1 MAFDDSERDDLLD
14 RLVEEFAARLRRGER
29 PALKEYADRYPEL
42 ADEIREL
49 FPAMV
54 EVEQAKEICHDWDE
68 AERADASTSTPPPAQ
83 VGDYR
88 IVREIGRGGMGIVY
102 EAEQVSLGRRV
113 ALKVLPS
120 PSGRDGTTLAR
131 FRREA
136 RASARLHHTNIV
148 PVFEVGQDG
157 EIRYYAMQFIHGQS
171 LDSVIY
177 ELRKLRG
184 RSRVERGE
192 PTAQDGREEDRLGD
206 EGTGGIGAEASI
218 VRSLLTG
225 RFERGPTAIEGGDG
239 ASPGPGGPAASGP
252 LPPVVGDSS
261 AVMPGGTQLSSV
273 ESRYRAFHRGV
284 AHIGRQVASAL
295 AYAHARGILHRD
307 IKPSNLLLDTEGV
320 AWVSDFGLAKV
331 DEEDLTRTGDILG
344 TLRYMAPE
352 RFRGRGDA
360 RADVYSLGLTLY
372 ELLVL
377 RPAFDSPDRVAL
389 SEQIKAVDPPRP
401 RSIDPRVPRD
411 LETIALKAIEKD
423 PGDRYATAEA
433 MAEDLR
439 RFLDDEPIQARRAG
453 APERCARWAR
463 RNPVIATLGGVLTAV
478 LVGATI
484 ASVFVAGRMAAL
496 AKRNED
502 AARSERAARLDAQ
515 AAQKQAEADR
525 LEGDRQRREA
535 DRQRQR
541 AEQHLYIARVGQAE
555 GALRL
560 YDAGTARGLLDLC
573 HPGPGE
579 PDRRGWEWSYLDQW
593 CNPELRTIALPT
605 AAESHAVAVSPDGR
619 LLAIGCSA
627 PYTMS
632 TGEDPPVPAYVVSLP
647 DGRVRHELGGHRR
660 FVHALTFRPDGECL
674 ATLGNE
680 GTIRVWDTDSGREL
694 RAMSANTS
702 VSLTLGTELAELRW
716 SPDGLRLASSGGD
729 GQVRI
734 WDPATGRETARIA
747 HNARSVA
754 WSPDGARIASAGESG
769 LEIRSWDPRDEGR
782 LGPVLRQPGHVTSLS
797 WSPDGRRVA
806 ALSDDTNDGSRT
818 GWLTVWDATSGE
830 KVFRVASVSAL
841 WSVAFSPDGT
851 RLATGGKE
859 GIVRVYDATDGQE
872 CAASFAACRVISGL
886 AFSPDGRRLHAA
898 GWGMGGVKVF
908 DPARDPRGRGFHVSD
923 DQIGDLT
930 FDRDGLSVLQVYW
943 VSGLLSAVDPVDGSE
958 RIERNLPVTDGRIWP
973 RGDFAFSRDG
983 GRLAAPTRRDRAV
996 VGVWDVALGRLVA
1009 TLGRSGRPVTAVAF
1023 GPDAQSL
1030 ASASAGGPEG
1040 RPIVTLWHL
1049 PSGRAIR
1056 TFEPGADRV
1065 VALGFS
1071 GDGRKLAAGGGT
1083 MPGGPGW
1090 VTAWDAETGAV
1101 LGTLDHVG
1109 LAMFVAFDRDGDR
1122 LAVADYGES
1131 KVLLWDLASGSV
1143 ITHPGP
1149 VEVSFVGFTAD
1160 GTRLAALGYD
1170 GNVHLADARTGD
1182 EVLILR
1188 SFGPPRGSG
1197 GFTPRLAFSP
1207 DGSRLASIAIGR
1219 TLNLWDLGP
1228 ASGPVVPPGPG
1239 DLAGWL
1245 RRSRALAERGETA
1258 AAAAVAARAR
1268 DIRGDDA
1275 SPWIEHA
1282 VSLYRR
1288 GDSPGARDALSR
1300 AVDALPDD
1308 PGRWIGLVRS
1318 LAHLGW
1324 MEGSEMVGPKARS
1337 LCERR
1342 LARTPDDEAVAADLA
1357 EVLPDADASPG
1368 WTILQPEVMTSAAG
1382 STLTRLA
1389 DGSVL
1394 AGGRNPAGDTYA
1406 VEAVTPL
1413 AGITGLRL
1421 EAIPD
1426 PSLPHRGSGRDAIS
1440 GNFHLDA
1447 IRSSA
1452 ATLRGGAASVPVRLC
1467 RASVDYTDRRPGF
1480 TGASGTLDTDP
1491 STFWSIWPET
1501 RRRHWA
1507 IFEIDPPIGT
1517 GVGSRL
1523 RVELACQTASPHS
1536 VLGRFRLSV
1545 TNRPVPSF
1553 QTSLTRLKA
1562 DPARNGL
1569 TRAGAAYYL
1578 LGDWAAAASIF
1589 ERAAARPGAPAL
1601 DGLLLGLARHH
1612 LGRSAEARSD
1622 CDRALER
1629 LRTERAEEET
1639 RDVAVAALMDIRG
1652 LGVDE
1657 SDSLLLDAAFPTD
1670 PFAP

>member
-1 MAFDDSERDDLLD
+1 MAFDESERDDLLD

-42 ADEIREL
+42 ADEIHEL

-68 AERADASTSTPPPAQ
+68 AERADATASTTPPAQ

-120 PSGRDGTTLAR
+120 PSGRDGTMLAR

-171 LDSVIY
+171 LDSVIR

-184 RSRVERGE
+184 RSRLERGE
-192 PTAQDGREEDRLGD
+192 PTAPDGREEDRLGD
-206 EGTGGIGAEASI
+206 EGTGGIGAEAG
-218 VRSLLTG
+218 VVQSLLTG
-225 RFERGPTAIEGGDG
+225 RFERGATVLLGGDG
-239 ASPGPGGPAASGP
+239 ASPGPGALAPSGP
-252 LPPVVGDSS
+252 VPPVGGDSS

-273 ESRYRAFHRGV
+273 ESRHRAFHRGV

-389 SEQIKAVDPPRP
+389 SEQIKTVDPPRP

-411 LETIALKAIEKD
+411 LETIVLKAIEKD

-439 RFLDDEPIQARRAG
+439 RFLDDEPIQARRAT

-484 ASVFVAGRMAAL
+484 ASVLIAGWMAAL

-502 AARSERAARLDAQ
+502 AAWSERAARLDSQ

-525 LEGDRQRREA
+525 FEANREA

-541 AEQHLYIARVGQAE
+541 AEQHLYIARIGQAD

-560 YDAGTARGLLDLC
+560 FDAATARGLLDLC
-573 HPGPGE
+573 RPRPGE
-579 PDRRGWEWSYLDQW
+579 PDRRGWEWSYLDKW
-593 CNPELRTIALPT
+593 CNPELRTIALAT
-605 AAESHAVAVSPDGR
+605 AAQPHSVAVSPDGR
-619 LLAIGCSA
+619 LLAVGCSV
-627 PYTMS
+627 PFTSS
-632 TGEDPPVPAYVVSLP
+632 TGESPPVPAYVVSLP

-674 ATLGNE
+674 ATLGDE
-680 GTIRVWDTDSGREL
+680 GTIRVWDTGSGREL
-694 RAMSANTS
+694 RAMSASTP
-702 VSLTLGTELAELRW
+702 VSLTPGSELAELRW
-716 SPDGLRLASSGGD
+716 SPDGRRLASAGGD
-729 GQVRI
+729 GLVRI

-769 LEIRSWDPRDEGR
+769 LEIRSWDPRNEGR
-782 LGPVLRQPGHVTSLS
+782 LGPVLRRPGHVTSLS

-806 ALSDDTNDGSRT
+806 AFSDDFNDGSRT

-830 KVFRVASVSAL
+830 KVFRVAAVSAL

-859 GIVRVYDATDGQE
+859 GIVRVYDAADGRE
-872 CAASFAACRVISGL
+872 CAASFAGCRVVSGL

-908 DPARDPRGRGFHVSD
+908 DPARDPRGRGFQVSD

-930 FDRDGLSVLQVYW
+930 FDREGLRVLQVYW
-943 VSGLLSAVDPVDGSE
+943 APGVLSAVDPVDGSE
-958 RIERNLPVTDGRIWP
+958 RIERNLPVADGRIWP

-983 GRLAAPTRRDRAV
+983 GRLAAPTQRDRAV
-996 VGVWDVALGRLVA
+996 VGVWDVALGRPVA
-1009 TLGRSGRPVTAVAF
+1009 MLGRSGGPVTAVAF

-1030 ASASAGGPEG
+1030 ASASAGGPAG

-1049 PSGRAIR
+1049 PSGRSIR
-1056 TFEPGADRV
+1056 TFEPGPGHV
-1065 VALGFS
+1065 LSLGFS
-1071 GDGRKLAAGGGT
+1071 GDGRKLAAGGGPT
-1083 MPGGPGW
+1083 PDARGW
-1090 VTAWDAETGAV
+1090 VTAWDTETGAV
-1101 LGTLDHVG
+1101 LGALDRVG
-1109 LAMFVAFDRDGDR
+1109 LVMFVAFNRDGDR
-1122 LAVADYGES
+1122 LAVADHGEN
-1131 KVLLWDLASGSV
+1131 KVLLWDVASGTL

-1149 VEVSFVGFTAD
+1149 VSVSFVGFSPD
-1160 GTRLAALGYD
+1160 GKRLAALGYD

-1182 EVLILR
+1182 EVLVLR
-1188 SFGPPRGSG
+1188 GFGPPRGSG

-1207 DGSRLASIAIGR
+1207 DGSRLASLAIGR
-1219 TLNLWDLGP
+1219 ILNLWDLGP
-1228 ASGPVVPPGPG
+1228 ASGPAVPPGPG

-1245 RRSRALAERGETA
+1245 RQSRALSERGDAAA
-1258 AAAAVAARAR
+1258 AAAAVARAR

-1300 AVDALPDD
+1300 AVEVLPDD
-1308 PGRWIGLVRS
+1308 LGRWIGLVRS

-1324 MEGSEMVGPKARS
+1324 IEGSETVRAKGRS
-1337 LCERR
+1337 SFERR
-1342 LARTPDDEAVAADLA
+1342 LSRTPDDEAVAKDLVELLPEADL
-1357 EVLPDADASPG
+1357 SPG

-1382 STLTRLA
+1382 ATLTRLA

-1394 AGGRNPAGDTYA
+1394 AGGRNPAVDTYA

-1426 PSLPHRGSGRDAIS
+1426 PSLPHHGSGRDAVS

-1447 IRSSA
+1447 IRLSA
-1452 ATLRGGAASVPVRLC
+1452 ATEPGGAAPVPVRLC
-1467 RASVDYTDRRPGF
+1467 RACVDFADRRPGF

-1507 IFEIDPPIGT
+1507 IVEIDPPIGT
-1517 GVGSRL
+1517 GAGTRL

-1553 QTSLTRLKA
+1553 RASLTRLKA
-1562 DPARNGL
+1562 DPVRNGL

-1578 LGDWAAAASIF
+1578 LGDWAAAASIL

-1601 DGLLLGLARHH
+1601 DGLLLALARHH

-1629 LRTERAEEET
+1629 LRTERADEEN
-1639 RDVAVAALMDIRG
+1639 RDVAVAALMAIRG
-1652 LGVDE
+1652 LAPDE
-1657 SDSLLLDAAFPTD
+1657 ADSLLLDAAFPAD